1 MNLRVEGIRLIL
13 WLTPIRL
20 FILLSFFTN
29 AYEIGV
35 PLVYAPNGSYFC
47 PPNVTSITVHPLAGF
62 LFAVGPPLF
71 SEPQAVIQPG
81 HTAYIRLDFKGY
93 AGNNISQ
100 FIFPKPEVGQNW
112 TGSGLATVDWYT
124 WSISN
129 SSGNYGY
136 RHLQGRLTVT
146 VSNFTIPA
154 ADTAF
159 LTLKLVAAPSV
170 ASGSYWLFGGHPC
183 ASSSGM
189 VTIGSI
195 PYWQSCWSCGIQP
208 ITFLAD
214 EAVSAAVSF
223 VYAVIMRELRG
234 KKAGTPEP
242 NAKANPVVGPPVS
255 KVLHWLGCALGDR

>member
-1 MNLRVEGIRLIL
+1 MRMNLRMKGSRLIL
-13 WLTPIRL
+13 WMTPIRL
-20 FILLSFFTN
+20 FILVSFFTN

-35 PLVYAPNGSYFC
+35 PLVYAPYGIYSC
-47 PPNVTSITVHPLAGF
+47 PPNVYPITTHPLAGF

-100 FIFPKPEVGQNW
+100 LIFPKPEVGQNW
-112 TGSGLATVDWYT
+112 TGSGLATVDWYN

-136 RHLQGRLTVT
+136 RHLQCGLTVT
-146 VSNFTIPA
+146 ISNFTIPA
-154 ADTAF
+154 ADAAF

-189 VTIGSI
+189 LTIGSI

-208 ITFLAD
+208 ITFLVD
-214 EAVSAAVSF
+214 VAVSAAVAL
-223 VYAVIMRELRG
+223 VYAVIIRGMRG
-234 KKAGTPEP
+234 NKAGTQQP
-242 NAKANPVVGPPVS
+242 NAKGNSVVGSPLS
-255 KVLHWLGCALGDR
+255 KVLREAYRIDE